1 MHVYGGRN
9 VRYVSDRKGGE
20 NEMEIANLLQPLGM
34 ESSAAV
40 AAGTAMP
47 SPPVPDGAF
56 AQFFAQ
62 MLGTAMPALSPETQ
76 QPELSGEM
84 VDEAKEEPVLLEAGP
99 EKKAPEVSAAL
110 ATELQALAL
119 MNAAPQPVPVAPL
132 PQPIDQEEPR
142 IEGVPATPVTEMM
155 QVKTAPVVLPSLSS
169 ADTSARQ
176 TAVPET
182 ASAPT
187 SVRPVAEAAP
197 QPVENGSVETAP
209 LPPQKEA
216 GTVPKEVITAAPV
229 RETEGSPKP
238 ALTAAPTSAPV
249 ADAKP
254 ASDPRLAKAAPA
266 DEGATGRHQLA
277 AAEGK
282 RPEQA
287 PVIEESAEAVVAT
300 EETVVKPAVKE
311 ASLSGSTGQD
321 QPEQHLAPQGKEVPA
336 QPVTAAHE
344 PVRETERLS
353 QPAATALAE
362 KAPESEHEHIML
374 QVKEKLAVHS
384 FRGGN
389 DQISF
394 TLHPEEL
401 GELKIMMRMDDQR
414 LRVEI
419 IAQNQ
424 TVKEAL
430 MQNLEGLK
438 ETLSK
443 QSITVDRFDVNTGG
457 GTFNQAFHEGR
468 HTGRERNFQP
478 YPQFGGGLKEPE
490 QKNIVTAWL
499 PRENSLVDVR
509 F

>member
-1 MHVYGGRN
+1 
-9 VRYVSDRKGGE
+9 
-20 NEMEIANLLQPLGM
+20 MEIANLLQPLGL

-62 MLGTAMPALSPETQ
+62 MLGTAMPVLSPEKQ

-84 VDEAKEEPVLLEAGP
+84 VDEAKEEPVLLEAVP
-99 EKKAPEVSAAL
+99 EKNAPEVSAAL
-110 ATELQALAL
+110 AAELQALAL
-119 MNAAPQPVPVAPL
+119 MNAAPQPAPVAPL
-132 PQPIDQEEPR
+132 PQPAAQEEVKV
-142 IEGVPATPVTEMM
+142 EGVPATPVTEMM
-155 QVKTAPVVLPSLSS
+155 QVKTAPVVLSSSNS
-169 ADTSARQ
+169 ADTTSTQQ

-182 ASAPT
+182 ASVPT

-197 QPVENGSVETAP
+197 LPVENGSIETGSIETGSIETAP
-209 LPPQKEA
+209 LPPQKE
-216 GTVPKEVITAAPV
+216 GGNVPKEVMTAAPI

-238 ALTAAPTSAPV
+238 ALTPAPTSAPV
-249 ADAKP
+249 AEEKP
-254 ASDPRLAKAAPA
+254 ASDQRRVKAAPA
-266 DEGATGRHQLA
+266 DEGTTGRHPLA

-287 PVIEESAEAVVAT
+287 PVIEESGEAVVAT
-300 EETVVKPAVKE
+300 EETVVKPTVKE
-311 ASLSGSTGQD
+311 AGLTGSPGQD
-321 QPEQHLAPQGKEVPA
+321 RPEQHLAPQGKEAPV
-336 QPVTAAHE
+336 QPVTAGHE
-344 PVRETERLS
+344 PVRETERVG
-353 QPAATALAE
+353 QPSATAMAE

-419 IAQNQ
+419 VAQNQ

-443 QSITVDRFDVNTGG
+443 QSITVDRFDVSTGG

-468 HTGRERNFQP
+468 HTGRDRNFQP
-478 YPQFGGGLKEPE
+478 YPQFGGGTKEPE

>member
-1 MHVYGGRN
+1 M
-9 VRYVSDRKGGE
+9 
-20 NEMEIANLLQPLGM
+20 
-34 ESSAAV
+34 
-40 AAGTAMP
+40 
-47 SPPVPDGAF
+47 
-56 AQFFAQ
+56 
-62 MLGTAMPALSPETQ
+62 
-76 QPELSGEM
+76 
-84 VDEAKEEPVLLEAGP
+84 
-99 EKKAPEVSAAL
+99 
-110 ATELQALAL
+110 
-119 MNAAPQPVPVAPL
+119 
-132 PQPIDQEEPR
+132 
-142 IEGVPATPVTEMM
+142 
-155 QVKTAPVVLPSLSS
+155 
-169 ADTSARQ
+169 
-176 TAVPET
+176 
-182 ASAPT
+182 
-187 SVRPVAEAAP
+187 
-197 QPVENGSVETAP
+197 PVENGSVEIAP
-209 LPPQKEA
+209 LPPQKEE

-238 ALTAAPTSAPV
+238 ALSPAPASAPV
-249 ADAKP
+249 AEEKP

-266 DEGATGRHQLA
+266 DEGAAGRHQLA

-287 PVIEESAEAVVAT
+287 PVIEESDAAVVAT
-300 EETVVKPAVKE
+300 EETIVKPAIKE
-311 ASLSGSTGQD
+311 ASLPGSTGQD
-321 QPEQHLAPQGKEVPA
+321 QLEQHLAPQGKEVPA
-336 QPVTAAHE
+336 QPVTVAHE
-344 PVRETERLS
+344 PVRETERVG
-353 QPAATALAE
+353 QPSATALAE
-362 KAPESEHEHIML
+362 KAPESEHEHIIL

-443 QSITVDRFDVNTGG
+443 QSITVDRFDVSTGG

>member
-1 MHVYGGRN
+1 
-9 VRYVSDRKGGE
+9 
-20 NEMEIANLLQPLGM
+20 MEITNLLQPLGM
-34 ESSAAV
+34 EPSAAV
-40 AAGTAMP
+40 AAGSAMP

-62 MLGTAMPALSPETQ
+62 MLGTTMPVLSPETQ
-76 QPELSGEM
+76 QPELSGEIA
-84 VDEAKEEPVLLEAGP
+84 DEAKEEPVLLEAGP
-99 EKKAPEVSAAL
+99 EKRMPEVSAVL
-110 ATELQALAL
+110 TTELQALAL
-119 MNAAPQPVPVAPL
+119 MNAAVPQPVPVAPL
-132 PQPIDQEEPR
+132 PQSAVGEEVR
-142 IEGVPATPVTEMM
+142 VEGVPATPITEMT
-155 QVKTAPVVLPSLSS
+155 QVKMTPVVPPSSNS
-169 ADTSARQ
+169 ADTGTRQ
-176 TAVPET
+176 IPVAGT
-182 ASAPT
+182 ASVPT
-187 SVRPVAEAAP
+187 SVQPMAAAAP
-197 QPVENGSVETAP
+197 MPVENGSLETAP
-209 LPPQKEA
+209 VPPQKEA
-216 GTVPKEVITAAPV
+216 GKVPEDVMTAAPI

-238 ALTAAPTSAPV
+238 ALTTAPASV
-249 ADAKP
+249 EEEKP
-254 ASDPRLAKAAPA
+254 ASDQRRIKTAPA
-266 DEGATGRHQLA
+266 DEGTANRYQLA

-282 RPEQA
+282 RTEQA
-287 PVIEESAEAVVAT
+287 PVTEESGEAIVAT
-300 EETVVKPAVKE
+300 EEAVVKPAVKE
-311 ASLSGSTGQD
+311 AGLSGSMGQG
-321 QPEQHLAPQGKEVPA
+321 QPEQHLTPQGKEVPA
-336 QPVTAAHE
+336 QPVTAGHG
-344 PVRETERLS
+344 PVREAERAA
-353 QPAATALAE
+353 QPAATVLAE
-362 KAPESEHEHIML
+362 KAPEPEHEHIML

-443 QSITVDRFDVNTGG
+443 QSITVDRFDVSTGG

-478 YPQFGGGLKEPE
+478 YPQFGGGLKEAE